1 MELRTDNVKWSTK
14 SGNPLTNTWKLEK
27 NGFFT
32 ILLTNCVPFVILT
45 MGNRLDSIHI
55 IERRLGSG

>member
-1 MELRTDNVKWSTK
+1 MELKGSAK
-14 SGNPLTNTWKLEK
+14 SGNPLTIKWKLEK
-27 NGFFT
+27 NEFFT